1 MRVISAAIAALT
13 FALLAGCGTAP
24 EDTPLGKAHE
34 KCAGEVTDGLGDDSE
49 FEASQFVALEDEGLT
64 LSIGAPSND
73 EDGDVGEA
81 TGNLYSVITGSLT
94 VCTLEELDG
103 PDSILSKMESTTAMM
118 GRQSD
123 DWDDFE
129 VSWSYHPDNGLDATF
144 EQNDD

>member
-1 MRVISAAIAALT
+1 MRVISVATAVLAG
-13 FALLAGCGTAP
+13 ALLAGCGTAP

-34 KCAGEVTDGLGDDSE
+34 KCSDEVADGLGEDSQYE
-49 FEASQFVALEDEGLT
+49 TSQFVALEDEGRT
-64 LSIGAPSND
+64 LSIGAPSN
-73 EDGDVGEA
+73 EEEGDVGEA

-103 PDSILSKMESTTAMM
+103 PDSVLSKMESTTAMM

-144 EQNDD
+144 EQNED